1 MKRLKRPIEE
11 VRAELLADP
20 ATQGIAQKL
29 GVPLEEYVEKVLDFA
44 QHPEKQPQ
52 FNVLPDGQAKAAG
65 GATTGEVK
73 QWLEDVADG
82 KVDLRDDREKD
93 VFEITVGGTM
103 RRKGPEPK

>member
-1 MKRLKRPIEE
+1 MKRLKRPVEE

-20 ATQGIAQKL
+20 ATQAIAQKL
-29 GVPLEEYVEKVLDFA
+29 GMPLEQYVEKVLDFA

-52 FNVLPDGQAKAAG
+52 FNVLPEGDVKAAG

-73 QWLEDVADG
+73 QWLDDVAEG

-93 VFEITVGGTM
+93 VFEQTLGGTI
-103 RRKGPEPK
+103 RRKVPEKK